1 MEQDADWLAR
11 RLPGKRLV
19 DRFVPEFHAHDANG
33 GIGHHLGQ
41 PDELEVECAEG
52 GVCVLDG
59 RRHEAADEVSIVVA
73 CPADGKRLE
82 KKKIFFKEQCQC
94 QSVIKHTEAASSST
108 AEPIR
113 RRPRSRSCDGSAEH

>member
-1 MEQDADWLAR
+1 MPLPRPDKARDPEFDRLCRRRAAGPLGELLQRLVEQDADWLAR

-33 GIGHHLGQ
+33 RVGHHLGQ

-82 KKKIFFKEQCQC
+82 KEDFFKRQEQ
-94 QSVIKHTEAASSST
+94 
-108 AEPIR
+108 
-113 RRPRSRSCDGSAEH
+113 